1 MSAGSCPS
9 FHYPTHPR
17 KVCLWC
23 IFFSLPVMSG
33 PLPAELKLRE
43 NTVSDN
49 YSQMILLFLLG
60 NVVLT
65 DLELRDD
72 ALVSCKERDRV
83 LYKLW
88 DR

>member
-1 MSAGSCPS
+1 
-9 FHYPTHPR
+9 
-17 KVCLWC
+17 
-23 IFFSLPVMSG
+23 MSG

-49 YSQMILLFLLG
+49 NYSQIILLFLLG

-83 LYKLW
+83 LYKW